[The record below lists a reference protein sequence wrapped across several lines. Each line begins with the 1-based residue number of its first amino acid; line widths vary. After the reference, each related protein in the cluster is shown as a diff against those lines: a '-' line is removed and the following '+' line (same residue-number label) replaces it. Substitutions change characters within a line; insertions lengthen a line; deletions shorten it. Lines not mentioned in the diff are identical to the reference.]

1 MELHGVRK
9 PPKTGP
15 RGRFRSACTV
25 MLDTI
30 VNRTYDLRIER
41 VEKAAKEVE
50 NQYPSLAKTM
60 PYVARYAFWVPIAL
74 FSNWMAGKL
83 VQSRNEIIHHVGP
96 IALFSIA
103 SAHIYAVS
111 VFARNI
117 PEVVKKAWKCLRHR
131 GKAEEPKASELKPSK
146 PTSAIYIGSFALVDP
161 AFIVTYASVTTAIA
175 GLSNG
180 VVKPAMAACAVV
192 VGIISGLIV
201 DCALFGLFWAKKV
214 LRNAP
219 QGNIRDE
226 LRGFLRGIASEFR
239 PILVVVDMAH
249 TIADNV
255 RKLLRISKQTTAP
268 RPHHPNPAKSAGEY
282 AGQLWGVM
290 ESHFIWLQGLRMVFA
305 IITTTV
311 ASVQPALFMTALW
324 ANSAMWGY
332 DIIGGFMLAK
342 YYGAIE
348 RKIEENNKRMGLG

>member
-1 MELHGVRK
+1 MELRGVRN
-9 PPKTGP
+9 PPKSGP
-15 RGRFRSACTV
+15 PGRFRSACTV

-30 VNRTYDLRIER
+30 ANRTYDLRIGR
-41 VEKAAKEVE
+41 LEKAAKEVKE
-50 NQYPSLAKTM
+50 HYPKLAKAM

-74 FSNWMAGKL
+74 FCNWIARKL
-83 VQSRNEIIHHVGP
+83 VQSRNEIIHQAGP
-96 IALFSIA
+96 IAIFSIA

-111 VFARNI
+111 VVARRM
-117 PEVVKKAWKCLRHR
+117 PEFVKKVGRCLQHKEK
-131 GKAEEPKASELKPSK
+131 GEEPISESKPSK

-161 AFIVTYASVTTAIA
+161 AFIVTYASVATAIA
-175 GLSNG
+175 GLSNS
-180 VVKPAMAACAVV
+180 VVKPATAALAVV
-192 VGIISGLIV
+192 IGTVSGLIV
-201 DCALFGLFWAKKV
+201 DCALFGWFWTKKV
-214 LRNAP
+214 LRNMP
-219 QGNIRDE
+219 HGSPRDE
-226 LRGFLRGIASEFR
+226 IHDFKRGIASEFR
-239 PILVVVDMAH
+239 PISVIVDVARS
-249 TIADNV
+249 IAGMV
-255 RKLLRISKQTTAP
+255 WKAIGISEQSSAP
-268 RPHHPNPAKSAGEY
+268 PHQPNPAKSAGEY

-348 RKIEENNKRMGLG
+348 RKIEENNKQMGLG